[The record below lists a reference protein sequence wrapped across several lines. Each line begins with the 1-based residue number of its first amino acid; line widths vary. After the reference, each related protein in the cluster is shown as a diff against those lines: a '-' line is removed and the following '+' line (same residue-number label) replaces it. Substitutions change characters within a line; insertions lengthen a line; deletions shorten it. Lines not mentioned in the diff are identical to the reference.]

1 MSVKTDL
8 YSTLNSNSGVRAI
21 VGEGTS
27 PQQSRI
33 YPVNAPEST
42 AAPYIVYTIADQPIS
57 TLSGVND
64 LHSYDL
70 TIWCYALTSDGAD
83 ALADAVHDALEGNG
97 YQSDRY
103 QFYDSLTKQYS
114 VILGWDQL
122 A

>member
-21 VGEGTS
+21 VGEATS
-27 PQQSRI
+27 PQQSKI
-33 YPVNAPEST
+33 YPVHVDS
-42 AAPYIVYTIADQPIS
+42 AACPYIVYTIADQPIS
-57 TLSGVND
+57 TLAGVND
-64 LHSYDL
+64 LHSYDI